1 MFQQESLLTVTDK
14 LNKFALRLTRN
25 PHNAEDLVQSTLV
38 RAIEKSDSFE
48 DGTNLFS
55 WTSKIM
61 FNIFA
66 SNYRRSK
73 KFDTQYD
80 PSSYIDQMSVE
91 PSQELTT
98 DLNMVSQAMQHLQ
111 AEHRE
116 ILTLICVN
124 GMRYEEASQL
134 LQLPIGTI
142 RSRLSRARNQL
153 KHILSLPRANFIPTA
168 GERMAANDH
177 TAALRTTM
185 LH

>member
-1 MFQQESLLTVTDK
+1 
-14 LNKFALRLTRN
+14 
-25 PHNAEDLVQSTLV
+25 
-38 RAIEKSDSFE
+38 
-48 DGTNLFS
+48 
-55 WTSKIM
+55 
-61 FNIFA
+61 
-66 SNYRRSK
+66 
-73 KFDTQYD
+73 
-80 PSSYIDQMSVE
+80 MSVE